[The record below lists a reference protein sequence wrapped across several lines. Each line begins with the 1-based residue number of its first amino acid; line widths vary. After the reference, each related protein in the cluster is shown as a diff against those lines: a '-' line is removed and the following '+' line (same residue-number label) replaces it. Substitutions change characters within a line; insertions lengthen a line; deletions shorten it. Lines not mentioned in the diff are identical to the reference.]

1 MVPSSANVPC
11 MMGKAKSSGR
21 NDPSASSRPGRV
33 GSETRWTGCDATAS
47 RPWVVAA
54 SKSSG
59 TTQRP
64 AGVMPTGVTSYS
76 SRSSMEETKRA
87 EAREIS
93 CSAERPPKMRASLSM
108 SGSLDARR

>member
-1 MVPSSANVPC
+1 MVPSSAKVPC
-11 MMGKAKSSGR
+11 MIGKAKSSGW

-33 GSETRWTGCDATAS
+33 GSETRCAVCEAAAS
-47 RPWVVAA
+47 RPAVVAA

-64 AGVMPTGVTSYS
+64 AGVMPTGTTSYL
-76 SRSSMEETKRA
+76 SRSSMEWTKRA

-93 CSAERPPKMRASLSM
+93 CSAERPPKMSASLSM
-108 SGSLDARR
+108 PRA